1 MTILL
6 CMELPLFSLGYR
18 INTSLTTIPEIL
30 VEPSNSVKWDDF
42 SPFYQDDEIGLVNPV
57 DVKVN
62 SVSCM
67 VI

>member
-1 MTILL
+1 MIILL
-6 CMELPLFSLGYR
+6 CMIFYLYILLYR

-62 SVSCM
+62 SVSCI

>member
-1 MTILL
+1 MIFCLSILL
-6 CMELPLFSLGYR
+6 YR

-62 SVSCM
+62 SVSCI

>member
-1 MTILL
+1 MIFCLSILL
-6 CMELPLFSLGYR
+6 YR

>member
-1 MTILL
+1 MIFYLSILL
-6 CMELPLFSLGYR
+6 YR

>member
-1 MTILL
+1 MIFYLYILL
-6 CMELPLFSLGYR
+6 YR

>member
-1 MTILL
+1 MIFYLSILL
-6 CMELPLFSLGYR
+6 YR

-62 SVSCM
+62 SV
-67 VI
+67 

>member
-1 MTILL
+1 MIILL
-6 CMELPLFSLGYR
+6 CMIFYLSILLYR

-42 SPFYQDDEIGLVNPV
+42 APFYQDDEIGLVNPV

-62 SVSCM
+62 SVSCI

>member
-1 MTILL
+1 MIFYLYILL
-6 CMELPLFSLGYR
+6 YR

-62 SVSCM
+62 SVSCI

>member
-1 MTILL
+1 MIILL
-6 CMELPLFSLGYR
+6 CMIFYLYILLYR